1 MEQRLLGDTGIRVSS
16 YCLGAMMFGSM
27 GNPDHDECV
36 RMTHRAL
43 DAGINFID
51 TADRY
56 SMGESE
62 EILAK
67 ALKGRRDDVV
77 LATKFQGP
85 MGEDPNRQ
93 GGSRRW
99 VVRAVEESL
108 RRLDTDWIDLY
119 QHHRPD
125 WGTDLEETLGALT
138 DLVHQGKV
146 RAIGTSNYPAD
157 RLVEARW
164 VADRRHLERVRCEQP
179 PYSIFVRSKET
190 AVLPTCRKYG
200 IGVIVWSPLNGGW
213 LADKYRRDAPPE
225 PGTRAARRF
234 VGGRRWSSDNPGVQ
248 RKFDLVDELRSLA
261 DGAGIRMSH
270 LAHAFTLEHP
280 AVTAAIIGPRLPEQ
294 LEDAL
299 AGADVRLDADVL
311 DRIDELCPPGTDVD
325 DHDLF
330 FQSPNLAPDARRR
343 PR

>member
-1 MEQRLLGDTGIRVSS
+1 
-16 YCLGAMMFGSM
+16 
-27 GNPDHDECV
+27 
-36 RMTHRAL
+36 
-43 DAGINFID
+43 
-51 TADRY
+51 
-56 SMGESE
+56 MGESE

-99 VVRAVEESL
+99 IVRAVEESL
-108 RRLDTDWIDLY
+108 RRLGTDWIDLY

-138 DLVHQGKV
+138 DLVRQGKV
-146 RAIGTSNYPAD
+146 RAIGTSNYPAE
-157 RLVEARW
+157 RLVETHW
-164 VADRRHLERVRCEQP
+164 VSQRRNLERFRCEQT
-179 PYSIFVRSKET
+179 PYSIFVRSKEA
-190 AVLPTCRKYG
+190 AVLPTCRRYG
-200 IGVIVWSPLNGGW
+200 MGVIVWGPLNAGW
-213 LADKYRRDAPPE
+213 LADKYRRDEPPE

-234 VGGRRWSSDNPGVQ
+234 VGGHRWGVDNPANQ
-248 RKFDLVDELRSLA
+248 RKFDLLDELRVLA
-261 DGAGIRMSH
+261 GEAGMPLTH

-280 AVTAAIIGPRLPEQ
+280 AVTSAIIGPRLPHH

-299 AGADVRLDADVL
+299 AGADVRLEPDVL
-311 DRIDELCPPGTDVD
+311 DRIDAICPPGTDVEPR
-325 DHDLF
+325 DLF
-330 FQSPNLAPDARRR
+330 FAPPGLATEARRR

>member
-16 YCLGAMMFGSM
+16 FCLGAMMFGSM
-27 GNPDHDECV
+27 GNPDHDECI
-36 RMTHRAL
+36 RMTHQAL

-108 RRLDTDWIDLY
+108 RRLDTDWLDLY

-157 RLVEARW
+157 RLVESHW
-164 VADRRHLERVRCEQP
+164 VSEKRRLERFRCEQA

-190 AVLPTCRKYG
+190 AVLPTARRYG
-200 IGVIVWSPLNGGW
+200 MGVIVWGPLNSGW
-213 LADKYRRDAPPE
+213 LADKYRRDTPPE
-225 PGTRAARRF
+225 PGTRFARRF
-234 VGGRRWSSDNPGVQ
+234 VGGHRWGVDNPGVQ
-248 RKFDLVDELRSLA
+248 RKFDLVDELRVLA
-261 DGAGIRMSH
+261 QEAGLPLAH

-280 AVTAAIIGPRLPEQ
+280 AVTSAIIGPRLPHHLDE
-294 LEDAL
+294 AL
-299 AGADVRLDADVL
+299 AGADVRLDPAVL
-311 DRIDELCPPGTDVD
+311 DRIDELCPPGTDVETR
-325 DHDLF
+325 DLF
-330 FQSPNLAPDARRR
+330 FEPPGLAKAARRR
-343 PR
+343 AR

>member
-16 YCLGAMMFGSM
+16 FCLGAMMFGSM

-62 EILAK
+62 EILAT

-138 DLVHQGKV
+138 DLVRQGKI

-157 RLVEARW
+157 RLVESHW
-164 VADRRHLERVRCEQP
+164 VSERRHLERFRCEQA

-190 AVLPTCRKYG
+190 AVLPTARRYG
-200 IGVIVWSPLNGGW
+200 MGVIVWGPLNSGW
-213 LADKYRRDAPPE
+213 LADKYRRDEAPP

-234 VGGRRWSSDNPGVQ
+234 VGGKRWSAENPGVQ
-248 RKFDLVDELRSLA
+248 RKFDLVDELRALA
-261 DGAGIRMSH
+261 REAGMPLAH

-280 AVTAAIIGPRLPEQ
+280 GVTAAIIGPRLPQ
-294 LEDAL
+294 HLEEAL
-299 AGADVRLDADVL
+299 AGADVRLEPDVL

-325 DHDLF
+325 VHDLF
-330 FQSPNLAPDARRR
+330 FEPPGLAKDVRR
-343 PR
+343 